1 MISVTVDT
9 NIFDRSEIHESKTPW
24 SEVHFT
30 GNIACLEQLQ
40 ISGLIEIYI
49 SGYVMTEI
57 NKLKNRPEIL
67 LAIKK
72 LAKQKDNVLR
82 STPILLEEDK
92 IKIISQIKGYSQEEI
107 LDTLNKIKSVLFQEG
122 YIGKK
127 RNNKYNDVHIL
138 AEHILNKRDIFVTK
152 DVNDFIGKTQNKL
165 VALKKLFPELRIMC
179 IEEFLNLFSSE
190 PDV

>member
-1 MISVTVDT
+1 MGVDLRT
-9 NIFDRSEIHESKTPW
+9 LSFCLANF
-24 SEVHFT
+24 F
-30 GNIACLEQLQ
+30 IAKR
-40 ISGLIEIYI
+40 ISGLFLSLFI
-49 SGYVMTEI
+49 SV
-57 NKLKNRPEIL
+57 
-67 LAIKK
+67 IKK

-165 VALKKLFPELRIMC
+165 VALK
-179 IEEFLNLFSSE
+179 
-190 PDV
+190 